1 MILRT
6 ETPEEIQKLYNR
18 LNNDTKIILENIV
31 KMTYFMRGAISYDHA
46 LYGMSYVER
55 DIVLD
60 HVSKR
65 LETESK
71 SPHPVY

>member
-6 ETPEEIQKLYNR
+6 ESPEEIQKLYNR

-31 KMTYFMRGAISYDHA
+31 KMTYFMRVAISYDHA

-60 HVSKR
+60 HVQKR